1 MHISNKRGQ
10 KDNVVTYEHVCDNM
24 TDLNAIPKSQSTIG
38 SVALVLVG
46 TSGGIEVYIA
56 NGNHEWQLFNGGG
69 GD

>member
-56 NGNHEWQLFNGGG
+56 NGDHEWQLFNGSG